1 MMQSVRS
8 VTTKVAAVIFGFL
21 MLLFVVQL
29 SGIFDGGNTLFTR
42 TSVGKING
50 QAVNLRNYEAAVQQT
65 IDQRQR
71 STPGR
76 LGLEEAARIRDEV
89 WDQFVQ
95 QSVLEGQ
102 YAKHGISVSNDEVI
116 SAIRNEPLREIQA
129 SPEFQTDGR
138 FDLAKYQRWLGSP
151 SAAPVVEGLAAQY
164 REDIRRSKLYSQ
176 VTADVY
182 LSDASLWQYYRDQQ
196 EQVTVQ
202 LTAIVPRRAVP
213 DSGIAVTPA
222 EVSEYYRTHM
232 DEFKRPRTAF
242 LSYVTLSRA
251 TNAADTA
258 AALERA
264 RAVRTEIQGGAPFA
278 EVAQRESADSSNAAK
293 GGDLGEWKKGT
304 MDPAFDMAA
313 FALPVNAVSEPVL
326 SSFGY
331 HIIQVTSRTG
341 DKATG
346 RHILIPVELAGAHR
360 DEVDARADS
369 LDRLSAEATEG
380 TALDDIAKRLGA
392 AVRAAE
398 PVQEGGRVLVGNAM
412 IPDAGVWAFQNK
424 PGAISDVIETPFA
437 LYAFRL
443 DSLHEAGTPKLET
456 VRGAVEQAVRDQKKI
471 GQARE
476 VAKRYV
482 ARLDNGESMV
492 DAAKAMDLPSSQF
505 GPFPRVNP
513 PLTNP
518 VVVGAAF
525 GLKQG
530 ERSGIL
536 ETDEGLYVIQ
546 VVSRVAADSAKFAQE
561 LDQVRSRS
569 VIAAKQDRVRLYIQ
583 GLRDKA
589 KIEDN
594 RAAILQQGRQQAQ
607 QLPQPVL

>member
-8 VTTKVAAVIFGFL
+8 VASKVAAVIFGFL

-29 SGIFDGGNTLFTR
+29 SGLFDGGNNNLFSR

-50 QAVNLRNYEAAVQQT
+50 QPVNLRNYEAVVQQT
-65 IDQRQR
+65 IEQRQR
-71 STPGR
+71 ATPGR
-76 LGLEEAARIRDEV
+76 MSLEDVEQIRNDV
-89 WDQFVQ
+89 WEQFVQ
-95 QSVLEGQ
+95 QAVLEEQ
-102 YAKHGISVSNDEVI
+102 YKKHGISVSNDEVI
-116 SAIRNEPLREIQA
+116 VALRNEPPREVQE
-129 SPEFQTDGR
+129 SPEFQTDGK
-138 FDLAKYQRWLGSP
+138 FDLAKYQRWLASP
-151 SAAPVVEGLAAQY
+151 TAAPIVDGLAAQY

-176 VTADVY
+176 VTVDVF
-182 LSDASLWQYYRDQQ
+182 LSDASLWQHYRDQN
-196 EQVTVQ
+196 EQVTIQ
-202 LTAIVPRRAVP
+202 LTAIVPRRVVP
-213 DSGIAVTPA
+213 DSGITVTPA
-222 EVSEYYRTHM
+222 EVSAYYQAHS
-232 DEFKRPRTAF
+232 DQFKRPRAAF

-264 RAVRTEIQGGAPFA
+264 RAVRAELVGGAPFA
-278 EVAQRESADSSNAAK
+278 EVAQRESADTASAAR
-293 GGDLGEWKKGT
+293 GGDLGEWKKGE
-304 MDPAFDMAA
+304 MDPAFDKAA

-331 HIIQVTSRTG
+331 HIIQVTSRAG
-341 DKATG
+341 DKAKG
-346 RHILIPVELAGAHR
+346 RHILIPVELAGTHR

-380 TALDDIAKRLGA
+380 AVLDEIAKRLGA
-392 AVRAAE
+392 TVRSAE
-398 PVQEGGRVLVGNAM
+398 PVQEGGRVMVGNATV
-412 IPDAGVWAFQNK
+412 PDAAVWAFQNK
-424 PGAISDVIETPFA
+424 PGALSDVIETPFA
-437 LYAFRL
+437 LYVFRL
-443 DSLHEAGTPKLET
+443 DSLQDEGTPRLEA
-456 VRGAVEQAVRDQKKI
+456 VRGAVEQAVRDQKKL
-471 GQARE
+471 GQARD
-476 VAKRYV
+476 VAKAYV

-492 DAAKAMDLPSSQF
+492 DAAKAMNLPTSQF

-546 VVSRVAADSAKFAQE
+546 VIDHTPADSAAFTKQ
-561 LDQVRSRS
+561 LDQVRAQS
-569 VIAAKQDRVRLYIQ
+569 VMAAKQDRVRMYIQ

-589 KIEDN
+589 TIVDN
-594 RAAILQQGRQQAQ
+594 RAEVLEQGRQQQLQ
-607 QLPQPVL
+607 QPTS

>member
-8 VTTKVAAVIFGFL
+8 VASKVAAVIFGFL

-29 SGIFDGGNTLFTR
+29 SGLFDGGNNNLFSR

-50 QAVNLRNYEAAVQQT
+50 QPVNLRNYEAVVQQT
-65 IDQRQR
+65 IEQRQR
-71 STPGR
+71 ATPGR
-76 LGLEEAARIRDEV
+76 MSLEDVEQIRNDV
-89 WDQFVQ
+89 WEQFVQ
-95 QSVLEGQ
+95 QAVLEEQ
-102 YAKHGISVSNDEVI
+102 YKKHGISVSNDEVI
-116 SAIRNEPLREIQA
+116 VALRNEPPREVQE
-129 SPEFQTDGR
+129 SPEFQTDGK
-138 FDLAKYQRWLGSP
+138 FDLAKYQRWLASP
-151 SAAPVVEGLAAQY
+151 TAAPIVDGLAAQY

-176 VTADVY
+176 VTVDVF
-182 LSDASLWQYYRDQQ
+182 LSDASLWQHYRDQN
-196 EQVTVQ
+196 EQVTIQ
-202 LTAIVPRRAVP
+202 LTAIVPRRVVP
-213 DSGIAVTPA
+213 DSGITVTPA
-222 EVSEYYRTHM
+222 EVSAYYQAHS
-232 DEFKRPRTAF
+232 DQFKRPRAAF

-264 RAVRTEIQGGAPFA
+264 RAVRAEVVGGAPFA
-278 EVAQRESADSSNAAK
+278 EVAQRESADTASAAK
-293 GGDLGEWKKGT
+293 GGDLGEWKKGE
-304 MDPAFDMAA
+304 MDPAFDKAA
-313 FALPVNAVSEPVL
+313 FSLPINAVSEPVL

-341 DKATG
+341 DKAKG
-346 RHILIPVELAGAHR
+346 RHILIPVELAGTHR

-380 TALDDIAKRLGA
+380 AVLDEIAKRLGA
-392 AVRAAE
+392 TVRNAE
-398 PVQEGGRVLVGNAM
+398 PVQEGGRVMVGNATV
-412 IPDAGVWAFQNK
+412 PDAAVWAFQNK
-424 PGAISDVIETPFA
+424 PGALSDVIETPFA
-437 LYAFRL
+437 LYVFRL
-443 DSLHEAGTPKLET
+443 DSLQDEGTPRLEA
-456 VRGAVEQAVRDQKKI
+456 VRGAVEQAVRDQKKL
-471 GQARE
+471 GQARD
-476 VAKRYV
+476 VAKAYV

-492 DAAKAMDLPSSQF
+492 DAAKAMNLPTSQF

-546 VVSRVAADSAKFAQE
+546 VIDHTPADSAAFTKQ
-561 LDQVRSRS
+561 LDQVRAQS
-569 VIAAKQDRVRLYIQ
+569 VMAAKQDRVRMYIQ

-589 KIEDN
+589 TIVDN
-594 RAAILQQGRQQAQ
+594 RAEVLEQGRQQQLQ
-607 QLPQPVL
+607 QPTS

>member
-8 VTTKVAAVIFGFL
+8 VATKVAAVIFGFL

-29 SGIFDGGNTLFTR
+29 SGLFDGGNNSLFTR

-50 QAVNLRNYEAAVQQT
+50 QPVNLRNYEAVVQQT
-65 IDQRQR
+65 IEQRQR
-71 STPGR
+71 ATPGR
-76 LGLEEAARIRDEV
+76 MSLEDVEQIRNEV
-89 WDQFVQ
+89 WEQFVQ
-95 QSVLEGQ
+95 QAVLEEQ
-102 YAKHGISVSNDEVI
+102 YRKHGIAVSNDEVI
-116 SAIRNEPLREIQA
+116 VALRNEPPREVQQ
-129 SPEFQTDGR
+129 SPEFQTDGK
-138 FDLAKYQRWLGSP
+138 FDLAKYQRWLASP
-151 SAAPVVEGLAAQY
+151 SAAPIVDGLAAQY

-176 VTADVY
+176 VTVDVF
-182 LSDASLWQYYRDQQ
+182 LSDASLWQHYRDQN

-202 LTAIVPRRAVP
+202 LTAIVPRRVVP
-213 DSGIAVTPA
+213 DSGITVTPA
-222 EVSEYYRTHM
+222 EVSAYYQAHS
-232 DEFKRPRTAF
+232 DKFKRPRAAF

-264 RAVRTEIQGGAPFA
+264 RAVRAELVGGAPFA
-278 EVAQRESADSSNAAK
+278 EVAQRESADTASAAK
-293 GGDLGEWKKGT
+293 GGDLGEWKKGE
-304 MDPAFDMAA
+304 MDPAFDKAA
-313 FALPVNAVSEPVL
+313 FSLPINAVSEPVL
-326 SSFGY
+326 STFGY

-341 DKATG
+341 DKAKG
-346 RHILIPVELAGAHR
+346 RHILIPVELAGTHR

-380 TALDDIAKRLGA
+380 AVLDEIAKRLGA
-392 AVRAAE
+392 TVRNAE
-398 PVQEGGRVLVGNAM
+398 PVQEGGRVMVGNAAV
-412 IPDAGVWAFQNK
+412 PDAAVWAFQNK
-424 PGAISDVIETPFA
+424 PGALSDVIETPFA
-437 LYAFRL
+437 LYVFRL
-443 DSLHEAGTPKLET
+443 DSLQDEGTPRLEA
-456 VRGAVEQAVRDQKKI
+456 VRGAVEQAVRDQKKL

-476 VAKRYV
+476 VAKAYV
-482 ARLDNGESMV
+482 ARLDNGESMI
-492 DAAKAMDLPSSQF
+492 DAAKAMNLPTSQF

-546 VVSRVAADSAKFAQE
+546 VVNRAPADSAAFTKE
-561 LDQVRSRS
+561 LDRVRAQS
-569 VIAAKQDRVRLYIQ
+569 VMAAKQDRVRMYIQ

-589 KIEDN
+589 TIVDN
-594 RAAILQQGRQQAQ
+594 RAEVLQQGRQQQ
-607 QLPQPVL
+607 QLQQPTS